1 METAAEIV
9 MFVAL
14 VVTLVSSVLV
24 LVDRERWR
32 RSPLP
37 YVAVGSSAIG
47 LIAIAYLA
55 FG

>member
-14 VVTLVSSVLV
+14 VVSAASSLMV

-32 RSPLP
+32 RGPLP
-37 YVAVGSSAIG
+37 YVAVAAGAAG

-55 FG
+55 FT